1 MIRGR
6 LRRRHEDGEASGETD
21 EQIEIDAR
29 QLTDIFVVPQWLRDV
44 GLTAWLLVGVALFL
58 VGMVWLLALTQ
69 VIVLPLLTAGIV
81 AAVASPLVA
90 WLHGHR
96 VPRGLGAAL
105 LMVAII
111 ALGIGVTLVV
121 VGGITGEAADA
132 SSRLSDAKDTIA
144 GWLTD
149 LGVDPS
155 KAEEAKQHA
164 SSGVSDSVSAL
175 LDGVVG
181 GLSALSSIVFFLAM
195 TALILF
201 FLLKDGPTIRAWVE
215 DHSGIPKPVAQ
226 MIGQRVL
233 GSLRGYFLGV
243 TIVAAFNAVVVTIG
257 ALILGVPLVGT
268 IAAVTF
274 LGAYVP
280 YIGAWAAGAFAVLLA
295 LGGGGT
301 DAAAGMIVVQ
311 LLANSVL
318 QQLVQP
324 LAMGAAL
331 GIHPLA
337 VLVVTIAGGALFGT
351 IGLVLAAPLTSAV
364 VRISADLARARA
376 EEAPPAAPPGAA
388 PRSGGSHV
396 TGSARRRPWLAVAD
410 ASEQVTHL
418 PDLGG
423 QPFERLGDRVRLLR
437 ASLRLGPGHED
448 ARDHAGDHGEERQA
462 PDHQHGGDQLP
473 ARRIRHH
480 VAVADR
486 GHRLR
491 RPPHPVPDRAEA
503 VRIDEALDHPEDDD
517 RDQPQHRDHP
527 RRNPRAKALA
537 VDPVL
542 DHPAC
547 RRMAHRILHRLG
559 VSPPDPSALPS
570 EG

>member
-6 LRRRHEDGEASGETD
+6 LRRRGGDGEPSPPEAE
-21 EQIEIDAR
+21 EYIEIDPG
-29 QLTDIFVVPQWLRDV
+29 QLRGIFAVPQWLRDV
-44 GLTAWLLVGVALFL
+44 GLTAWLLVGIALFL
-58 VGMVWLLALTQ
+58 VGAVWLLALTH

-81 AAVASPLVA
+81 AAVASPLVW
-90 WLHGHR
+90 WLRKHGI
-96 VPRGLGAAL
+96 PRGLGAAL
-105 LMVAII
+105 LMLAII

-164 SSGVSDSVSAL
+164 SSGISDSLSAL
-175 LDGVVG
+175 LDGVVA

-195 TALILF
+195 TALSLF
-201 FLLKDGPTIRAWVE
+201 FLLKDGPTIRVWVE

-226 MIGQRVL
+226 TISRRVL

-280 YIGAWAAGAFAVLLA
+280 YIGAWGAGAFAVLVA
-295 LGGGGT
+295 LGGAGT

-376 EEAPPAAPPGAA
+376 EEAPPAAPPSAGPAA
-388 PRSGGSHV
+388 
-396 TGSARRRPWLAVAD
+396 A
-410 ASEQVTHL
+410 
-418 PDLGG
+418 
-423 QPFERLGDRVRLLR
+423 
-437 ASLRLGPGHED
+437 
-448 ARDHAGDHGEERQA
+448 
-462 PDHQHGGDQLP
+462 
-473 ARRIRHH
+473 
-480 VAVADR
+480 
-486 GHRLR
+486 
-491 RPPHPVPDRAEA
+491 AEA
-503 VRIDEALDHPEDDD
+503 T
-517 RDQPQHRDHP
+517 
-527 RRNPRAKALA
+527 
-537 VDPVL
+537 
-542 DHPAC
+542 
-547 RRMAHRILHRLG
+547 
-559 VSPPDPSALPS
+559 
-570 EG
+570 